1 MQGHI
6 RKRGD
11 NWQVAVYVGKEGK
24 KRKYKYKTFKREKD
38 AQKFRTELLHQI
50 HNNNYFDPGN
60 ITFGQYLDRWMEDY
74 CKQKLAPKT
83 FIRYKEIVDLHIKPD
98 LGLVLLAR
106 LQPLDLQRHYTKM
119 LTKGRIG
126 LKHKEQKGLSP
137 TTVLFHH
144 RIIHKALRQAVMW
157 QLVGRNVADA
167 VEPPSKAD
175 TEFEIISTEVLN
187 KILEE
192 VAANNPVLILPI
204 LLASLTGMRRGEV
217 LGLKWKDFNAKT
229 GRLNV
234 KQQLQ
239 RLEGELVL
247 SPLKTARSKRTIP
260 LYDDM
265 VEVLKKHKA
274 EQNKIRLQEG
284 KNYNP
289 LELIFCWEDTGR
301 PIDPDYMTKRFIK
314 YAQKYVVG
322 VRLHDLRHSFA
333 TMLLEKNV
341 GLKKVSAL
349 LGHASISITGDIY
362 SHITPS
368 MEDEIAGVIKD
379 EYKTLDCQG
388 IVKERKK
395 TPAKKLKAL

>member
-11 NWQVAVYVGKEGK
+11 NYQVAVYVGKEGK
-24 KRKYKYKTFKREKD
+24 KRKYKYKTFKRERD

-50 HNNNYFDPGN
+50 HNNNYFDPGQV
-60 ITFGQYLDRWMEDY
+60 TFGQYLDRWMEDY
-74 CKQKLAPKT
+74 CLHKLAPRTYK
-83 FIRYKEIVDLHIKPD
+83 RYKEIVDLHIKPD
-98 LGLVLLAR
+98 LGLVLLSR
-106 LQPLDLQRHYTKM
+106 LQPMDLQRHYSKM
-119 LTKGRIG
+119 LSKGRIG
-126 LKHKEQKGLSP
+126 NKYKNIKGLSP

-167 VEPPSKAD
+167 VEPPSRAD
-175 TEFEIISTEVLN
+175 TEFETISTEMLN

-204 LLASLTGMRRGEV
+204 LLASATGMRRGEV

-229 GRLNV
+229 GRINI

-265 VEVLKKHKA
+265 VELLKKHKA
-274 EQNKIRLQEG
+274 EQNVLRLQEG
-284 KNYNP
+284 KKYNP

-341 GLKKVSAL
+341 NLKKVSAL
-349 LGHASISITGDIY
+349 LGHASVSITGDIY
-362 SHITPS
+362 SHITPT
-368 MEDEIAGVIKD
+368 MEDEVASVIKD
-379 EYKTLDCQG
+379 EFKTLDCQG

-395 TPAKKLKAL
+395 LPAKKPKAL